1 MRPRPQE
8 YGYAETAYL
17 IFASKQIRCGV
28 FSLNPLVQTNTQLPF
43 RDCAITIPG
52 GEVGKFSGGGG
63 GMGENDNKREGG
75 VGCKT

>member
-63 GMGENDNKREGG
+63 AWEKMTTRERGG
-75 VGCKT
+75 WM